1 MKMSQQDKY
10 SILSR
15 ESEVDIIRKV
25 ILTMNEQK
33 KYEVIKKLVDTSGN
47 KDRAA
52 IELRC
57 TRRTVDRLIKAYR
70 ERGKAAFSHGNKGR
84 SPAHTKPDDIRQ
96 QIPLLYENKYFD
108 TNIRHFT
115 ELLAKNDG
123 ITISEGTARTI
134 LLEKGILSPKAHRS
148 TRKALKEKLQ
158 AEMQTASTKKS
169 RSDAAHKMLLADDP
183 HPRRPRCQFAGEM
196 IQMDASLHPWFGGSK
211 TTLHAAIDD
220 ATGMI
225 AGAWFDKQETLSGY
239 YHVFRQILTG
249 YGIPY
254 MFYTDRRTV
263 FEYRQKNSPSL
274 ENDTFTQFG
283 YACKQLGVDLKT
295 TSIPQAK
302 GRIERLFGTLQS
314 RLPAELRLAG
324 ISTIE
329 QANEFLASYLKEF
342 NARFALDM
350 DCIKSVF
357 EKQPDEEKIDQFLAV
372 ITPRKVDA
380 GHCIRFQNKYYELKD
395 EQGMRSDFH
404 KGTSVMVIRT
414 LSGKLYASV
423 CERIYCMDEVPSHEQ
438 SSRYF
443 GSEKNT
449 KAEKKKRYIP
459 DMNHPWKKDNFMKY
473 VHAMYGREEHW
484 AC

>member
-33 KYEVIKKLVDTSGN
+33 KYEVIKKLVDTNGN

-52 IELRC
+52 IELGC

-148 TRKALKEKLQ
+148 TRKALKEKLR

-239 YHVFRQILTG
+239 YHVFRQILTD

-254 MFYTDRRTV
+254 MFYTDRRT
-263 FEYRQKNSPSL
+263 
-274 ENDTFTQFG
+274 
-283 YACKQLGVDLKT
+283 
-295 TSIPQAK
+295 
-302 GRIERLFGTLQS
+302 
-314 RLPAELRLAG
+314 
-324 ISTIE
+324 
-329 QANEFLASYLKEF
+329 
-342 NARFALDM
+342 
-350 DCIKSVF
+350 VF

-443 GSEKNT
+443 GSDQST

-473 VHAMYGREEHW
+473 VHAMVGREEHW
-484 AC
+484 ACGEDPGNVYAAGGSLSNAPWNNISSITYRQKHRFHGADVINFLRHFQKRLTLFYYFIPENS

>member
-33 KYEVIKKLVDTSGN
+33 KYEVIKKLVDTNGN

-52 IELRC
+52 IELGC

-134 LLEKGILSPKAHRS
+134 LLEKDIISPKAHRS

-158 AEMQTASTKKS
+158 TELQTASTKKS
-169 RSDAAHKMLLADDP
+169 RSDTAQKLLLADDP

-196 IQMDASLHPWFGGSK
+196 IQMDASLHPWFGGAK

-239 YHVFRQILTG
+239 YHVFRQILTD

-254 MFYTDRRTV
+254 MFYTDRRT
-263 FEYRQKNSPSL
+263 
-274 ENDTFTQFG
+274 
-283 YACKQLGVDLKT
+283 
-295 TSIPQAK
+295 
-302 GRIERLFGTLQS
+302 
-314 RLPAELRLAG
+314 
-324 ISTIE
+324 
-329 QANEFLASYLKEF
+329 
-342 NARFALDM
+342 
-350 DCIKSVF
+350 VF

-404 KGTSVMVIRT
+404 KGTSAMVICT

-443 GSEKNT
+443 GSDQST

-473 VHAMYGREEHW
+473 VHAMVGREEHW

>member
-1 MKMSQQDKY
+1 MSQQDKY

-33 KYEVIKKLVDTSGN
+33 KYEVIKKLVDTNGN

-52 IELRC
+52 IELGC

-134 LLEKGILSPKAHRS
+134 LLEKDIISPKAHRS

-158 AEMQTASTKKS
+158 TELQTASTKKS
-169 RSDAAHKMLLADDP
+169 RSDTAQKLLLADDP

-196 IQMDASLHPWFGGSK
+196 IQMDASLHPWFGGAK

-239 YHVFRQILTG
+239 YHVFRQILTD

-254 MFYTDRRTV
+254 MFYTDRRT
-263 FEYRQKNSPSL
+263 
-274 ENDTFTQFG
+274 
-283 YACKQLGVDLKT
+283 
-295 TSIPQAK
+295 
-302 GRIERLFGTLQS
+302 
-314 RLPAELRLAG
+314 
-324 ISTIE
+324 
-329 QANEFLASYLKEF
+329 
-342 NARFALDM
+342 
-350 DCIKSVF
+350 VF

-443 GSEKNT
+443 GSDQST

-473 VHAMYGREEHW
+473 VHAMVGSEEHW

>member
-33 KYEVIKKLVDTSGN
+33 KYEVIKKLVDTNGN

-52 IELRC
+52 IELGC

-134 LLEKGILSPKAHRS
+134 LLEKDIISPKAHRS

-158 AEMQTASTKKS
+158 AEMRTASTKKS

-196 IQMDASLHPWFGGSK
+196 IQMDASLHPWFGGAK

-225 AGAWFDKQETLSGY
+225 VGAWFDKQETLSGY
-239 YHVFRQILTG
+239 YHVFRQILTD

-263 FEYRQKNSPSL
+263 FE
-274 ENDTFTQFG
+274 
-283 YACKQLGVDLKT
+283 
-295 TSIPQAK
+295 
-302 GRIERLFGTLQS
+302 
-314 RLPAELRLAG
+314 
-324 ISTIE
+324 
-329 QANEFLASYLKEF
+329 
-342 NARFALDM
+342 
-350 DCIKSVF
+350 
-357 EKQPDEEKIDQFLAV
+357 KQPDEEKINQFLAV

-380 GHCIRFQNKYYELKD
+380 GHCIRFQNKYYELRD

-423 CERIYCMDEVPSHEQ
+423 CERIYCMNEVPSHEQ

-443 GSEKNT
+443 GSDQST

-473 VHAMYGREEHW
+473 VHAMVGSEEHW

>member
-33 KYEVIKKLVDTSGN
+33 KYEVIKKLVDTNGN

-52 IELRC
+52 IELGC
-57 TRRTVDRLIKAYR
+57 TRRTVDRLIKTYR

-134 LLEKGILSPKAHRS
+134 LLEKDIISPKAHRS

-158 AEMQTASTKKS
+158 AEMRTASTKKS
-169 RSDAAHKMLLADDP
+169 RSDAAHKMLLADDS

-196 IQMDASLHPWFGGSK
+196 IQMDASLHPWFGGAK

-225 AGAWFDKQETLSGY
+225 VGAWFDKQETLSGY
-239 YHVFRQILTG
+239 YHVFRQILTD

-254 MFYTDRRTV
+254 MFYTDRRT
-263 FEYRQKNSPSL
+263 
-274 ENDTFTQFG
+274 
-283 YACKQLGVDLKT
+283 
-295 TSIPQAK
+295 
-302 GRIERLFGTLQS
+302 
-314 RLPAELRLAG
+314 
-324 ISTIE
+324 
-329 QANEFLASYLKEF
+329 
-342 NARFALDM
+342 
-350 DCIKSVF
+350 VF

-380 GHCIRFQNKYYELKD
+380 GHCIRFQNKYYELRD

-443 GSEKNT
+443 GSDQST

-473 VHAMYGREEHW
+473 VHAMVGSEEHW

>member
-1 MKMSQQDKY
+1 MSQQDKY
-10 SILSR
+10 SILSH

-33 KYEVIKKLVDTSGN
+33 KYEVIKKLVDTNGN

-52 IELRC
+52 IELGC

-134 LLEKGILSPKAHRS
+134 LLEKDIISPKAHRS

-158 AEMQTASTKKS
+158 AEMRTASTKKS

-196 IQMDASLHPWFGGSK
+196 IQMDASLHPWFGGAK

-225 AGAWFDKQETLSGY
+225 VGAWFDKQETLSGY
-239 YHVFRQILTG
+239 YHVFWQIFTD

-263 FEYRQKNSPSL
+263 FE
-274 ENDTFTQFG
+274 
-283 YACKQLGVDLKT
+283 
-295 TSIPQAK
+295 
-302 GRIERLFGTLQS
+302 
-314 RLPAELRLAG
+314 
-324 ISTIE
+324 
-329 QANEFLASYLKEF
+329 
-342 NARFALDM
+342 
-350 DCIKSVF
+350 
-357 EKQPDEEKIDQFLAV
+357 KQPDEEKID
-372 ITPRKVDA
+372 
-380 GHCIRFQNKYYELKD
+380 
-395 EQGMRSDFH
+395 
-404 KGTSVMVIRT
+404 
-414 LSGKLYASV
+414 
-423 CERIYCMDEVPSHEQ
+423 
-438 SSRYF
+438 
-443 GSEKNT
+443 
-449 KAEKKKRYIP
+449 
-459 DMNHPWKKDNFMKY
+459 
-473 VHAMYGREEHW
+473 
-484 AC
+484 

>member
-1 MKMSQQDKY
+1 MSQQDKY

-33 KYEVIKKLVDTSGN
+33 KYEVIKKLVDTNGN

-52 IELRC
+52 IELGC

-84 SPAHTKPDDIRQ
+84 SPAHTRPDDIRQ

-158 AEMQTASTKKS
+158 AEMRTASTKKS
-169 RSDAAHKMLLADDP
+169 RSDAAHKMLLADNP

-225 AGAWFDKQETLSGY
+225 VGAWFDKQETLSGY
-239 YHVFRQILTG
+239 YHVFRQILTD

-254 MFYTDRRTV
+254 MFYTDRRT
-263 FEYRQKNSPSL
+263 
-274 ENDTFTQFG
+274 
-283 YACKQLGVDLKT
+283 
-295 TSIPQAK
+295 
-302 GRIERLFGTLQS
+302 
-314 RLPAELRLAG
+314 
-324 ISTIE
+324 
-329 QANEFLASYLKEF
+329 
-342 NARFALDM
+342 
-350 DCIKSVF
+350 VF

-380 GHCIRFQNKYYELKD
+380 GHCIRFQNKYYELRD

-423 CERIYCMDEVPSHEQ
+423 CERIYCMDEVPSHEE

-443 GSEKNT
+443 GTDQNAHT
-449 KAEKKKRYIP
+449 EKKKRYIP

-473 VHAMYGREEHW
+473 VHAMVGREEHW

>member
-1 MKMSQQDKY
+1 MSQQDKY

-33 KYEVIKKLVDTSGN
+33 KYEVIKKLVDTNGN

-52 IELRC
+52 IELGC

-134 LLEKGILSPKAHRS
+134 LLEKDIISPKAHRS

-158 AEMQTASTKKS
+158 TELQTASTKKS
-169 RSDAAHKMLLADDP
+169 RSDTAQKLLLADDP

-196 IQMDASLHPWFGGSK
+196 IQMDASLHPWFGGAK

-239 YHVFRQILTG
+239 YHVFRQILTD

-254 MFYTDRRTV
+254 MFYTDRRT
-263 FEYRQKNSPSL
+263 
-274 ENDTFTQFG
+274 
-283 YACKQLGVDLKT
+283 
-295 TSIPQAK
+295 
-302 GRIERLFGTLQS
+302 
-314 RLPAELRLAG
+314 
-324 ISTIE
+324 
-329 QANEFLASYLKEF
+329 
-342 NARFALDM
+342 
-350 DCIKSVF
+350 VF

-404 KGTSVMVIRT
+404 KGTSAMVICT

-443 GSEKNT
+443 GSDQST

-473 VHAMYGREEHW
+473 VHAMVGSEEHW

>member
-33 KYEVIKKLVDTSGN
+33 KYEVIKKLVDTNGN

-52 IELRC
+52 IELGC

-84 SPAHTKPDDIRQ
+84 SPAHTRPDDIRQ

-134 LLEKGILSPKAHRS
+134 LLEKGILSPKAQRS

-158 AEMQTASTKKS
+158 AEMRTASTKKS

-225 AGAWFDKQETLSGY
+225 VGAWFDKQETLSGY
-239 YHVFRQILTG
+239 YHVFRQILTD

-254 MFYTDRRTV
+254 MFYTDRRT
-263 FEYRQKNSPSL
+263 
-274 ENDTFTQFG
+274 
-283 YACKQLGVDLKT
+283 
-295 TSIPQAK
+295 
-302 GRIERLFGTLQS
+302 
-314 RLPAELRLAG
+314 
-324 ISTIE
+324 
-329 QANEFLASYLKEF
+329 
-342 NARFALDM
+342 
-350 DCIKSVF
+350 VF

-372 ITPRKVDA
+372 ITPRKVYA
-380 GHCIRFQNKYYELKD
+380 GHCIRFQNKYYELRD

-423 CERIYCMDEVPSHEQ
+423 CERIYCMDEVPSHEE

-443 GSEKNT
+443 GTDQNAHT
-449 KAEKKKRYIP
+449 EKKKRYIP

-473 VHAMYGREEHW
+473 VHAMVGREEHW